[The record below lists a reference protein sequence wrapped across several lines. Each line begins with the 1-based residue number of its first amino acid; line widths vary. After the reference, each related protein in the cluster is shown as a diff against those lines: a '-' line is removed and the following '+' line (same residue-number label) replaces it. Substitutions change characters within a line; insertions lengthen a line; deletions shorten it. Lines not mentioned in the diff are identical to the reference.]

1 MLFCNNLLQ
10 NIMDAKI
17 VAGYTANNPDD
28 AVSIAKALYDGGIKA
43 IEFTLRTESSLEG
56 MKKICSSVP
65 DIIKGIGTI
74 LNYDQL
80 ISCKDA
86 GADFGVAP
94 GLNTYIIESAEEIN
108 FSFAPGIVTP
118 SELETALS
126 FGCKFVKF
134 FPAEASGGITFL
146 KSMAAPYKHH
156 DIKYFPLGG
165 INEFNM
171 FDYLSEDI
179 VAAVGGSWIV
189 STELVNDKNWKA
201 IRNNAEKIS
210 NLINA

>member
-17 VAGYTANNPDD
+17 VAGYTANDPDD

-56 MKKICSSVP
+56 MKKICSLVP
-65 DIIKGIGTI
+65 DIIKGVGTI

>member
-17 VAGYTANNPDD
+17 VAGYTANDPDD

-65 DIIKGIGTI
+65 DIIKGVGTI
-74 LNYDQL
+74 LNYNQL

>member
-10 NIMDAKI
+10 NIIDAKI
-17 VAGYTANNPDD
+17 VAGYTTNDPDD

-74 LNYDQL
+74 LNHDQL

-165 INEFNM
+165 INEYNM

-189 STELVNDKNWKA
+189 SRELVNDKNWKA

-210 NLINA
+210 NLINP

>member
-17 VAGYTANNPDD
+17 VAGYTANDPDD
-28 AVSIAKALYDGGIKA
+28 AVSIAKALYDGGIKV

>member
-17 VAGYTANNPDD
+17 VAGYTANDPDD

>member
-17 VAGYTANNPDD
+17 VAGYTANDPDD

-56 MKKICSSVP
+56 MKKICSLVP

>member
-17 VAGYTANNPDD
+17 VAGYTANDPDD

-56 MKKICSSVP
+56 MKKICSSVH

-201 IRNNAEKIS
+201 IRNNAEKKS

>member
-1 MLFCNNLLQ
+1 
-10 NIMDAKI
+10 MDAKI
-17 VAGYTANNPDD
+17 VAGYTANDPDD

-56 MKKICSSVP
+56 MKKICSLVP
-65 DIIKGIGTI
+65 DIIKGVGTI

>member
-1 MLFCNNLLQ
+1 MLFCNNILQ

-65 DIIKGIGTI
+65 DIIKGVGTI

>member
-65 DIIKGIGTI
+65 DIIKGVGTI

>member
-1 MLFCNNLLQ
+1 
-10 NIMDAKI
+10 MDAKI
-17 VAGYTANNPDD
+17 VAGYTANDPDD

-56 MKKICSSVP
+56 MKKNCSSVP

>member
-17 VAGYTANNPDD
+17 VAGYTANDPDD

-126 FGCKFVKF
+126 FGCKFIKF